1 MCEDCGSISMKTMKC
16 DEVRLLLVS
25 FGDGELARA
34 QAEAVRAHIAGCA
47 GCRDELAQLAADVE
61 LLRRD
66 EKPEVPAYLASR
78 ISAVVRERQT
88 RSRPWLAAAAPVGQ
102 YGLSRALERIAA
114 VVLVA
119 LGVWMGTAL
128 ARATVGPQQSLGDR
142 LAQVGLEL
150 PNGEDQ

>member
-1 MCEDCGSISMKTMKC
+1 MKC

-25 FGDGELARA
+25 FADGALAGDR
-34 QAEAVRAHIAGCA
+34 AEAVRAHVAACA
-47 GCRDELAQLAADVE
+47 GCREELAQFAADVD

-66 EKPEVPAYLASR
+66 VKPEVPAYLGTR
-78 ISAVVRERQT
+78 ITAVIRERQ
-88 RSRPWLAAAAPVGQ
+88 RQARPWLAAAAPVGQ
-102 YGLSRALERIAA
+102 YGLSRVMARVAA
-114 VVLVA
+114 VALVA
-119 LGVWMGTAL
+119 VGVWLGTAL

>member
-1 MCEDCGSISMKTMKC
+1 MKTMKC

-25 FGDGELARA
+25 FGDGALARA

-88 RSRPWLAAAAPVGQ
+88 RSRPWF
-102 YGLSRALERIAA
+102 GLSRALERIAA